1 MQWTIWPVRKW
12 IGGHT
17 KSYFEESGTG
27 LYWETGE
34 TINKKYEKTSEHKNK
49 RGSDWLKAET
59 NACKLDIDKIQGGRV
74 WKQDKRLQKINT
86 NKKPWNKLLF

>member
-1 MQWTIWPVRKW
+1 MNYLACKW

-34 TINKKYEKTSEHKNK
+34 SINKKYEKTSEHKNK
-49 RGSDWLKAET
+49 RGSD
-59 NACKLDIDKIQGGRV
+59 
-74 WKQDKRLQKINT
+74 
-86 NKKPWNKLLF
+86 